1 MNFIKKGN
9 LRSERKHINK
19 IIKEAKNKILNI
31 KQEIVKLDENINF
44 LNEQKSNTILKI
56 PETFIND
63 NKFLIKNNEKEIA
76 NNIQNELS
84 SNNVS
89 SFTYLI
95 SEETSLNVDD
105 VFSEIIPQINDEN
118 DELSKYLSGKL
129 DEKKNIQNKLI
140 FMKKIKPYNYVILV
154 ILLIISIF
162 SFIVIANNL
171 HELHIKSFVFGC
183 ATGVLSILIHNVSSG
198 KHNSL
203 IDTFND
209 NLLSTIFNSTLVYDL
224 VYMSITNELKFT
236 YGFVEIPIIFILI
249 FVGFV
254 MLISLF
260 KYKYL
265 LKKSRG

>member
-1 MNFIKKGN
+1 M
-9 LRSERKHINK
+9 
-19 IIKEAKNKILNI
+19 
-31 KQEIVKLDENINF
+31 
-44 LNEQKSNTILKI
+44 
-56 PETFIND
+56 
-63 NKFLIKNNEKEIA
+63 
-76 NNIQNELS
+76 
-84 SNNVS
+84 
-89 SFTYLI
+89 
-95 SEETSLNVDD
+95 
-105 VFSEIIPQINDEN
+105 
-118 DELSKYLSGKL
+118 
-129 DEKKNIQNKLI
+129 
-140 FMKKIKPYNYVILV
+140 
-154 ILLIISIF
+154 
-162 SFIVIANNL
+162 

>member
-1 MNFIKKGN
+1 
-9 LRSERKHINK
+9 
-19 IIKEAKNKILNI
+19 
-31 KQEIVKLDENINF
+31 
-44 LNEQKSNTILKI
+44 
-56 PETFIND
+56 
-63 NKFLIKNNEKEIA
+63 
-76 NNIQNELS
+76 
-84 SNNVS
+84 
-89 SFTYLI
+89 
-95 SEETSLNVDD
+95 
-105 VFSEIIPQINDEN
+105 
-118 DELSKYLSGKL
+118 
-129 DEKKNIQNKLI
+129 
-140 FMKKIKPYNYVILV
+140 MKKIKPYNYVILV

>member
-1 MNFIKKGN
+1 M
-9 LRSERKHINK
+9 
-19 IIKEAKNKILNI
+19 
-31 KQEIVKLDENINF
+31 
-44 LNEQKSNTILKI
+44 
-56 PETFIND
+56 
-63 NKFLIKNNEKEIA
+63 
-76 NNIQNELS
+76 
-84 SNNVS
+84 
-89 SFTYLI
+89 
-95 SEETSLNVDD
+95 
-105 VFSEIIPQINDEN
+105 FSEIIPQINDEN

-129 DEKKNIQNKLI
+129 NEKKNTQNKLI
-140 FMKKIKPYNYVILV
+140 FMKKIKPYNYVILA

-162 SFIVIANNL
+162 SIIVIANNL
-171 HELHIKSFVFGC
+171 NELHIKSFVFGC
-183 ATGVLSILIHNVSSG
+183 ATGVLNILIHNVSSG

-249 FVGFV
+249 FIGFV
-254 MLISLF
+254 MLISFF